1 MTAPQPASQGN
12 GGSTPTGAANFYDLG
27 DAEKVKFAESE
38 TAATLAHLDKLLSD
52 LDELGAGVDDPD
64 GLVSL
69 SLGFDGHLL
78 EIRIAEAVGK
88 VMTNLELENR
98 LNNLLAAGTEGINGM
113 RANFWQDAIDE
124 NPA

>member
-1 MTAPQPASQGN
+1 MTTPPPGPL
-12 GGSTPTGAANFYDLG
+12 GSAANFFDLG
-27 DAEKVKFAESE
+27 DAEKVKFSESE

-78 EIRIAEAVGK
+78 EIRIADAVGK

-98 LNNLLAAGTEGINGM
+98 LNRLLAAGTEGVNGM
-113 RANFWQDAIDE
+113 RADLWQSAVDE
-124 NPA
+124 DPT

>member
-1 MTAPQPASQGN
+1 MTTPQPGPSGTGAPGPAS
-12 GGSTPTGAANFYDLG
+12 AANFYDLG
-27 DAEKVKFAESE
+27 DAEKVKFSENE

-69 SLGFDGHLL
+69 SLGFDGRLL
-78 EIRIAEAVGK
+78 EIRIADAVGK

-98 LNNLLAAGTEGINGM
+98 LNRLFAAGTEGVNGM
-113 RANFWQDAIDE
+113 RAELWQNAVDE
-124 NPA
+124 PPA

>member
-1 MTAPQPASQGN
+1 MTAPQPAS
-12 GGSTPTGAANFYDLG
+12 ANFYDLG
-27 DAEKVKFAESE
+27 DAEKVKFSESE

-64 GLVSL
+64 GLLSL
-69 SLGFDGHLL
+69 SLGFDGHLI

-88 VMTNLELENR
+88 VLTNLELENR
-98 LNNLLAAGTEGINGM
+98 LNRLLTAGTEGVNGL
-113 RANFWQDAIDE
+113 RADLWQSAVDE